1 MHLASPEYARTVP
14 NTPRNVA
21 ALAAPFFEAKSRG
34 PRLVQNLDPQAN
46 SFPGYQGVR
55 SVAPLDALT
64 MALADVSI
72 SSRNTMETLIATI
85 NNSLSTAQ
93 ANHHY
98 RGHALIEKFA
108 AVEEKEKT
116 FEKAKGK
123 ALELTIAC
131 LEKALSAKGNEDLVQ
146 KNRETAVKAM
156 RIATENS
163 VGAMR
168 ERRAVEDI
176 RKEIDEL
183 KSQQIKDLE
192 NVLGD
197 FVGVMKDALKACDA
211 EKKENATSSSST
223 ENSKGLYMAAQTED
237 GKGMAKLD
245 GAGSDKENVDA
256 HEKKS
261 NIKIIAMAVNKE
273 NEYDNSKMSDNIVG
287 EDGSKSNGGDATA
300 SQEMAPKKPSYSKA
314 HKNNKKK
321 KTNSKAA
328 SMAISDA
335 ETEATED
342 SRVTKDTN
350 TSVRAKDVKGK
361 QNGVQA
367 GDTKGKKSGSQNQE
381 VKDKK
386 NDSANNDSANNKA
399 EEKTEGPP
407 MNKANGSQAGDA
419 KGKKDGAQEQY
430 TKEMKS
436 GPANGETKEK
446 NTGAQPQ
453 KPRYGRSK
461 KNGAKNKDTAKEADV
476 GKSSDAL
483 KTTEAGKTNEAGKSK
498 ETTTKGGVNNS
509 AA

>member
-34 PRLVQNLDPQAN
+34 PRLVQNHDPQAD

-55 SVAPLDALT
+55 SISPLDALT
-64 MALADVSI
+64 MALADVSL
-72 SSRNTMETLIATI
+72 SSRNTIEALIATI
-85 NNSLSTAQ
+85 DNSLSTAQ

-108 AVEEKEKT
+108 AVEDKEKT

-131 LEKALSAKGNEDLVQ
+131 LEKALSAKGNEDFVE
-146 KNRETAVKAM
+146 KHRETAVKAM

-192 NVLGD
+192 NVLGN

-211 EKKENATSSSST
+211 EEKMKNATPSSST
-223 ENSKGLYMAAQTED
+223 KNSKDLCMPAQTQS
-237 GKGMAKLD
+237 GKGRAKLD
-245 GAGSDKENVDA
+245 GAESDKENVDA
-256 HEKKS
+256 YEKS
-261 NIKIIAMAVNKE
+261 NDVKIIAMAVGKD
-273 NEYDNSKMSDNIVG
+273 NEQDNSKRSDNAIG
-287 EDGSKSNGGDATA
+287 EVAGKSNGDDATA

-314 HKNNKKK
+314 HKNNKK

-350 TSVRAKDVKGK
+350 TAAKGKDVKGK
-361 QNGVQA
+361 QNGAQA
-367 GDTKGKKSGSQNQE
+367 GDNKGKKSGPQNQE

-386 NDSANNDSANNKA
+386 NESANNDSANNKA
-399 EEKTEGPP
+399 EEKTEGPQI
-407 MNKANGSQAGDA
+407 NKANGSQAGDA
-419 KGKKDGAQEQY
+419 KGKKNGAQDQD

-446 NTGAQPQ
+446 NTGPQPQ

-461 KNGAKNKDTAKEADV
+461 KNGAKNKDTAKDADTV
-476 GKSSDAL
+476 KTTDAGKSTDAV
-483 KTTEAGKTNEAGKSK
+483 KTNEAGK
-498 ETTTKGGVNNS
+498 TKGGVNNS